1 MFLDLSLEINK
12 ASSVLK
18 ALQRFTSSEYLDGAN
33 KYICPKQK
41 QKVRAAKCMTID
53 QAPAVLVV
61 QLKRFEFSMFGHK
74 INKQVSQVTAGINAI
89 TIRCMLLDTAGMN
102 HTADSLLHMTGCQ
115 YLQHLPL
122 HPTLALHF
130 NAVILDDADDC
141 KLAKHIILQSCAAT

>member
-1 MFLDLSLEINK
+1 MGRIEYSSVLVGHFAGDCAQVKCTECGHESNTYDVFLDLSLEINK
-12 ASSVLK
+12 ASSVHK

-74 INKQVSQVTAGINAI
+74 INKKVCGV
-89 TIRCMLLDTAGMN
+89 
-102 HTADSLLHMTGCQ
+102 
-115 YLQHLPL
+115 HL
-122 HPTLALHF
+122 
-130 NAVILDDADDC
+130 AVFC
-141 KLAKHIILQSCAAT
+141 